1 MKNIIQSQFV
11 EADQTK
17 IDVIITELENEF
29 AGKTETLDADERVR
43 YGSINEQ
50 NKLVVNK
57 AWQYRQSQ
65 PTLSA
70 PNVDWVEFEKD
81 FKARSFLEN
90 CINRLNALVHSL
102 ESTKIKH
109 DYDNFQDALKDYGYS
124 QYQKGAGED
133 GYDVKVEEYKSF
145 FTKSPKPKPPEDEED
160 GGAGDSETTP

>member
-1 MKNIIQSQFV
+1 MKDIIETKFTDVSV
-11 EADQTK
+11 TK
-17 IDVIITELENEF
+17 IDGFITDLETEI
-29 AGKTETLDADERVR
+29 AGKTETLDENERVR

-65 PTLSA
+65 PALSA
-70 PNVDWVEFEKD
+70 PNVDWAAFERD
-81 FKARSFLEN
+81 FKARTHLEN
-90 CINRLNALVHSL
+90 WINRLNSLVHSL

-133 GYDVKVEEYKSF
+133 GYDVKVEEYKTF
-145 FTKSPKPKPPEDEED
+145 FTKSSKPKPPEDEQD
-160 GGAGDSETTP
+160 GGEGDNEPTP

>member
-1 MKNIIQSQFV
+1 MKNIIQSRFSETNV
-11 EADQTK
+11 TK
-17 IDVIITELENEF
+17 IDGIITDLENEI
-29 AGKTETLDADERVR
+29 AGKTETLDENERVR

-65 PTLSA
+65 PALSA
-70 PNVDWVEFEKD
+70 PNVDWEEFERD
-81 FKARSFLEN
+81 FKARNFIEN
-90 CINRLNALVHSL
+90 WINRLDALRHSL

-133 GYDVKVEEYKSF
+133 GYDAKVAEFKQFFAKSSKNEPTEE
-145 FTKSPKPKPPEDEED
+145 
-160 GGAGDSETTP
+160 GGNTP

>member
-1 MKNIIQSQFV
+1 MKNIIQSRYT
-11 EADQTK
+11 EADVTK
-17 IDVIITELENEF
+17 IDNIITQLENEN
-29 AGKTETLDADERVR
+29 AGKTETLDADERSR

-65 PTLSA
+65 PALSA

-81 FKARSFLEN
+81 FKARNFLEN
-90 CINRLNALVHSL
+90 WINRLNALVHSL

-133 GYDVKVEEYKSF
+133 GYDVKVEEYKTF
-145 FTKSPKPKPPEDEED
+145 FTKSPKPNPPEDEED
-160 GGAGDSETTP
+160 GGEGNSEPTP